1 MKANCGHSREV
12 KAEVRRVGV
21 ELQLVYRIVAAR
33 ENETVS
39 WERTS
44 ELIAFATAR
53 VFASEGW
60 HVEITDDGGKTLD
73 STVFEA
79 PASEYSAV

>member
-1 MKANCGHSREV
+1 
-12 KAEVRRVGV
+12 V

-33 ENETVS
+33 ENETFS

-44 ELIAFATAR
+44 ELIAIAKAR

-60 HVEITDDGGKTLD
+60 HVEITDDDGKPLNA
-73 STVFEA
+73 TVFEA
-79 PASEYSAV
+79 PASEYSAA